1 MATMKKQ
8 RTNGTISG
16 SKMALKKGQKMQEGL
31 NVYWNGE
38 GYVLLELEGS
48 ALELSRAEAEQLF
61 VDLGH
66 VLQDMDMDHYNNEGL
81 QEDQP
86 DG

>member
-1 MATMKKQ
+1 MENA
-8 RTNGTISG
+8 
-16 SKMALKKGQKMQEGL
+16 L

-38 GYVLLELEGS
+38 GSVLLELEGS
-48 ALELSRAEAEQLF
+48 ALELTRPEAEQLF

>member
-1 MATMKKQ
+1 MVIMKKR
-8 RTNGTISG
+8 RTNGMTLD

-81 QEDQP
+81 QEEQP